1 MSTSGYSEST
11 DRYEI
16 FVDAKDIT
24 HVVSWLELTT
34 TYPLESAGGQGYIVT
49 SGDKY
54 YYNLRQ
60 LDIHIVD
67 AEQLAKLQTQYP
79 SGIIVTVDGIEY
91 YRISNVTIAD
101 LPSQSPENTDN
112 VTLRDVIYN
121 VYLLNRGYEKLTDY
135 GEKITF
141 AGTVEPDVT
150 FEYKKDYFLG
160 DIVTVQNSYGI
171 TVPVRIVEIIE
182 VNDDN
187 GYSLQPKFEY
197 MS

>member
-1 MSTSGYSEST
+1 
-11 DRYEI
+11 
-16 FVDAKDIT
+16 
-24 HVVSWLELTT
+24 
-34 TYPLESAGGQGYIVT
+34 
-49 SGDKY
+49 
-54 YYNLRQ
+54 
-60 LDIHIVD
+60 
-67 AEQLAKLQTQYP
+67 
-79 SGIIVTVDGIEY
+79 
-91 YRISNVTIAD
+91 
-101 LPSQSPENTDN
+101 
-112 VTLRDVIYN
+112 
-121 VYLLNRGYEKLTDY
+121 VYLLNRGYEKLADY
-135 GEKITF
+135 GERITF

>member
-1 MSTSGYSEST
+1 MSTSGYAEST

-24 HVVSWLELTT
+24 HIVSWLELTT

-67 AEQLAKLQTQYP
+67 AEQLAKLQVQYP
-79 SGIIVTVDGIEY
+79 SGTVVTVDGIDY
-91 YRISNVTIAD
+91 YRIANVTIAD
-101 LPSQSPENTDN
+101 LPSQSPSDTDN
-112 VTLRDVIYN
+112 VDLRDVIYS
-121 VYLLNRGYEKLTDY
+121 VYLLNRGYEKLADY

-141 AGTVEPDVT
+141 SGTVEPDVT

-197 MS
+197 IN